1 MSFGKAEA
9 EEEEEQTEVSPG
21 MQQIIGKLEQQ
32 EKRFVCN
39 IMENNTHEWRFLFQC
54 SLQYLKTEHST
65 PVYIIKLCVL
75 GFTL

>member
-9 EEEEEQTEVSPG
+9 DEEEEEIEVSPG

-39 IMENNTHEWRFLFQC
+39 I
-54 SLQYLKTEHST
+54 
-65 PVYIIKLCVL
+65 
-75 GFTL
+75 

>member
-1 MSFGKAEA
+1 MELFVSFGKAEA

-39 IMENNTHEWRFLFQC
+39 I
-54 SLQYLKTEHST
+54 
-65 PVYIIKLCVL
+65 
-75 GFTL
+75 